1 MNFGTN
7 SLLVLG
13 WVDSLQANVHVYMDS
28 IASFHYGNWRTRG
41 HVMWI
46 LTNQQA
52 AW

>member
-1 MNFGTN
+1 MYAVKRTERELAWERGYSQTA
-7 SLLVLG
+7 V
-13 WVDSLQANVHVYMDS
+13 QTDS
-28 IASFHYGNWRTRG
+28 IASFTIETGGQRPG